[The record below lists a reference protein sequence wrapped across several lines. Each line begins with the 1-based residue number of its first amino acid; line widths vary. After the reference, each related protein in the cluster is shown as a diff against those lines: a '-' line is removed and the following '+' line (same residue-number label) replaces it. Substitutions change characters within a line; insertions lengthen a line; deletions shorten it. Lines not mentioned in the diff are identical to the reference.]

1 MLSCTMQKKKSVRSQ
16 RTLLRQFIQVKYMKC
31 LSGPKENLSYFST
44 KEDFPLLQAIQKP
57 SFSNYIM
64 LKFTENMPQKYLS
77 SATILVRL
85 SPLRTLY
92 EYGRWRGDSAILYSK
107 GFSCSRLL
115 SMHLGHTHP
124 SLLLLLCYIVLSR
137 EWQRS
142 LFVPSRRERVQFL
155 TYTKE
160 EEGCTCK

>member
-1 MLSCTMQKKKSVRSQ
+1 
-16 RTLLRQFIQVKYMKC
+16 
-31 LSGPKENLSYFST
+31 
-44 KEDFPLLQAIQKP
+44 
-57 SFSNYIM
+57 M

-92 EYGRWRGDSAILYSK
+92 EYGRWRGDSAILYI

-142 LFVPSRRERVQFL
+142 LLVPSRRERVQFL

-160 EEGCTCK
+160 EEGCTCTCKWSRSVNSNLEKNLRYTQGWFLYRKKEKTRVAPIHWERTHVWVQPIVPDLKVFVN